1 MTEIQRTGAVCEIKA
16 HLLGA
21 RKRAIE
27 LTLDTG
33 ARADEEPQLT
43 DRSFGLMS
51 AILNA
56 LGAVED
62 LESTK
67 KEIEHRRAQAKVL
80 AEAAEIENRVAEAA
94 ARGQAKG

>member
-1 MTEIQRTGAVCEIKA
+1 MMTDIERSGAVCEIKA

-21 RKRAIE
+21 RKRAIA

-33 ARADEEPQLT
+33 AREDDEPQLA
-43 DRSFGLMS
+43 DRSFWLMS
-51 AILNA
+51 AILHA

-80 AEAAEIENRVAEAA
+80 AESAEIEKRVAD
-94 ARGQAKG
+94 AR